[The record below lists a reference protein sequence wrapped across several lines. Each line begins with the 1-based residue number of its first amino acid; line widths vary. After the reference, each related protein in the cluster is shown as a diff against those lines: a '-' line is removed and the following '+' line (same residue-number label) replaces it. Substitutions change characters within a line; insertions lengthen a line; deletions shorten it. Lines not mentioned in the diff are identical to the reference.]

1 MAKTTTASSCC
12 LRKSVF
18 CFCENLRFTSERRFG
33 TWLAIATA
41 WQRMGVLNGFWTMFG
56 LREHGSRRKHDR
68 TSLEAFFE
76 SPPSNRSRS
85 CRNLTTENTRNCHFF
100 RPHTYYHCCG
110 TISHSARPNELRR
123 SNDEN
128 GVSLLLFCR
137 AILCI
142 EGRNRKIRGG
152 SDIVLT

>member
-1 MAKTTTASSCC
+1 MTTTASSCC

-18 CFCENLRFTSERRFG
+18 CFCENLSG
-33 TWLAIATA
+33 SHLN
-41 WQRMGVLNGFWTMFG
+41 GVLGHGWLL
-56 LREHGSRRKHDR
+56 LRHGSAWGCWMGFGQCSDYGSMGRDASTIEHPWRLSLNYPRR
-68 TSLEAFFE
+68 S
-76 SPPSNRSRS
+76 RSRS

-110 TISHSARPNELRR
+110 TFSHSARPNELRR
-123 SNDEN
+123 SYDEN
-128 GVSLLLFCR
+128 GVLCSCFCR